1 MPPSP
6 TTEAARPAEDDPP
19 QRTILGLPRAC
30 DVVFGATTVGL
41 ALLGVWPLAMA
52 RNEYKLGKGT
62 TFTIGLAIDGA
73 PHAARPDTS

>member
-1 MPPSP
+1 
-6 TTEAARPAEDDPP
+6 
-19 QRTILGLPRAC
+19 
-30 DVVFGATTVGL
+30 
-41 ALLGVWPLAMA
+41 MA